1 MIKFLKKIFRKR
13 NKVNNSKNI
22 DHWNNINDEILSDAV
37 MKKLLELNGEANF
50 NKFSII
56 YVCDESQLPKNP
68 YDGELVYVISNNKI
82 YIYTPSGW
90 VKASF

>member
-1 MIKFLKKIFRKR
+1 MIKFLKKIFRKG
-13 NKVNNSKNI
+13 NKLNNSKNI
-22 DHWNNINDEILSDAV
+22 DHWDNVNDEILSDAV

>member
-1 MIKFLKKIFRKR
+1 MIKFLKKIFRKG

-22 DHWNNINDEILSDAV
+22 DHWDNINDEILSDAV

-56 YVCDESQLPKNP
+56 YVYDESQLPKNP